1 MVPPAKSMYKSLK
14 DILVI
19 YDLGKNSIIMK
30 IHTLCHWTFSYMD
43 FLVQLFHLNVAASS
57 MGDHC
62 ERAQQLLINLQQ
74 SMQSIGVILML
85 LHSQDRFKDY

>member
-1 MVPPAKSMYKSLK
+1 
-14 DILVI
+14 
-19 YDLGKNSIIMK
+19 
-30 IHTLCHWTFSYMD
+30 MD

-57 MGDHC
+57 LGDHY

-74 SMQSIGVILML
+74 SMQSTGVILML